1 MPAFLDD
8 PSILIPLVALLG
20 LFIGS
25 FLNVVIARLPVMMER
40 EWQAEM
46 AEFNGVADATNVS
59 GSGRFNLVTPRS
71 RCPHCEHPI
80 SALENI
86 PIISYLFLRGR
97 CRHCQKPISIRYPL
111 VELLTATLSAC
122 VAWRFGVS
130 PAAAGALIFVWI
142 MIALAF
148 IDFDTRL
155 LPDSLTL
162 PLLWLGLI
170 FNLLTGNIPLEDA
183 VIGAVA
189 GYLFLWSVYWL
200 FKLLTGKEGMGY
212 GDFKLLAAIGAWLG
226 WQALPLTIVLASIT
240 GALFGIILI
249 ALRRHQRNT
258 PMPFGPFLAVAGL
271 LTLFQ
276 GEALAALLP
285 VFSTAVF

>member
-1 MPAFLDD
+1 MPIFLDN
-8 PSILIPLVALLG
+8 PSTLIALVALLG

-40 EWQAEM
+40 DWQAEM
-46 AEFNGVADATNVS
+46 AELRGEPAAVTE
-59 GSGRFNLVTPRS
+59 RFNLFTPRS
-71 RCPHCEHPI
+71 RCPHCMHTI

-86 PIISYLFLRGR
+86 PLVSYLFLRGH
-97 CRHCQKPISIRYPL
+97 CRHCQAAISVRYPL
-111 VELLTATLSAC
+111 VELLTAALSAC
-122 VAWRFGVS
+122 VAWRFGVG
-130 PAAAGALIFVWI
+130 PVAAGALIFVWI

-162 PLLWLGLI
+162 PLLWMGLI
-170 FNLLTGNIPLEDA
+170 FNLLTGFVPLADA

-200 FKLLTGKEGMGY
+200 FKLVTGKEGMGY

-226 WQALPLTIVLASIT
+226 WQALPLTVVLASVA
-240 GALFGIILI
+240 GALLGISLVAFGFY
-249 ALRRHQRNT
+249 RRDT
-258 PMPFGPFLAVAGL
+258 PMPFGPFLAIAGL

-276 GEALAALLP
+276 GEALGTLLP
-285 VFSTAVF
+285 IFSAPVS